1 MAAKESTMLALGT
14 SAPDFSLPDFNG
26 TLHSLNDFKHA
37 KGLVVAF
44 ICCHCPFVQ
53 HIRHEFARFAR
64 EYQAK
69 GLAVIAIAPNDLQAY
84 PQDGPVGMKQEAL
97 MLGYSFP
104 YLLDATQSVAMAYQA
119 ACTPDIYLF
128 DGAQK
133 LLYRGQFDASR
144 PRNSIPVSGA
154 DLRGAAD
161 ALLSGKPAPAEQRPS
176 IGCSIKW
183 IPGNEPGYAH

>member
-26 TLHSLNDFKHA
+26 TLHSLNDFNHA

-64 EYQAK
+64 EYQAR

-84 PQDGPVGMKQEAL
+84 PQDGPAGMKQEAL

-104 YLLDATQSVAMAYQA
+104 YLLDATQSVAKAYQA

-133 LLYRGQFDASR
+133 LFYRGQFDASR
-144 PRNSIPVSGA
+144 PRNAIPVSGA
-154 DLRGAAD
+154 DLRSAAD
-161 ALLSGKPAPAEQRPS
+161 ALLSGKPAPADQRPS

-183 IPGNEPGYAH
+183 VPGNEPGYAH

>member
-26 TLHSLNDFKHA
+26 TLHSLNDFNHA

-64 EYQAK
+64 EYQAR

-84 PQDGPVGMKQEAL
+84 PQDGPAGMKQEAL

-104 YLLDATQSVAMAYQA
+104 YLLDATQSVAKAYQA

-133 LLYRGQFDASR
+133 LFYRGQFDASR
-144 PRNSIPVSGA
+144 PRNAIPVSGA
-154 DLRGAAD
+154 DLRSAAD
-161 ALLSGKPAPAEQRPS
+161 ALLSGKPAPADQRPS

-183 IPGNEPGYAH
+183 MPGNEPGYAH